1 MGFDQIKVVERHPFK
16 LNDAARYPLFTPD
29 LIDLMEKLLSPER
42 QAEVAT
48 GVTVTATRPG

>member
-48 GVTVTATRPG
+48 GVTVTAARPG